1 MLTAV
6 FGLTGAI
13 IFGSADFL
21 GGLAAKRM
29 SSLLVTA
36 VAAASGI
43 VALLIALP
51 FVAGIWSPSAV
62 LWGALSGVSGAIA
75 ISLLYACLAIGPMS
89 ILSPLTAVVSAVV
102 PMTVGLVGGDRLA
115 PVGYWALGLA
125 LLAVVL
131 VGFVPERGAVR
142 PSLLGVLMALGSG
155 TMIGAFMVMIDLT
168 PADSGLVPLVMNRAV
183 NGTIMFS
190 AVGLLTLIALR
201 RRRALVPAW
210 SASASAGAASADA
223 AGSTSAG
230 AAGSTS
236 AGAAGSTS
244 DAAPHERST
253 LAIGLRLAVACGV
266 IDAMANVLLLLGLRA
281 GDLSVISVLT
291 AMYPAGTILLAAVVL
306 RERIA
311 PVQWLGLALALT
323 AAGMLALV

>member
-1 MLTAV
+1 MHSLSSFSMLTAV
-6 FGLTGAI
+6 LGLTGAL

-21 GGLAAKRM
+21 GGLAAKRL

-36 VAAASGI
+36 VAAASGL
-43 VALLIALP
+43 VALLLTLP
-51 FVAGIWSPSAV
+51 FVAGVWSPSAV
-62 LWGALSGVSGAIA
+62 LWGGLSGVSGAIA

-102 PMTVGLVGGDRLA
+102 PMTVGLAGGDRLA
-115 PVGYWALGLA
+115 PIGYWALGLA
-125 LLAVVL
+125 LVAVVL

-183 NGTIMFS
+183 NAAIMFS
-190 AVGLLTLIALR
+190 VVGLLALVALR

-210 SASASAGAASADA
+210 SASASASATATQPEPATATDA
-223 AGSTSAG
+223 
-230 AAGSTS
+230 
-236 AGAAGSTS
+236 
-244 DAAPHERST
+244 PPPPRST

-266 IDAMANVLLLLGLRA
+266 IDVVANVLLLLGMRA
-281 GDLSVISVLT
+281 GDLSVMSVLT

-311 PVQWLGLALALT
+311 PVQWLGLALALA
-323 AAGMLALV
+323 AAGMLALA